1 MRRAG
6 VASGR
11 ADNVAPDGAG
21 SKVASRHA
29 MVEIRQ
35 PSFHASRRTAH
46 REVARIDEIRFRNP
60 RVARIGID
68 VVDCRQLRTHAART
82 LLAPQRPDFHLLWL
96 VERGRGTHVVDFVEH
111 PLRPGTVV
119 WVRAGQVQQ
128 WRMTERLDGRLLLAV
143 PAMAT
148 PPAGLGAGDARLLD
162 VEDWPATAHPP
173 AALFREACETVT
185 RMQRDLRDY
194 DGSDVEAAV
203 VRLALLGLLLR
214 LGRAFAA
221 GAPAA
226 AGARAQ
232 DAEVHRLFAREL
244 DRRVAER
251 PTVAA
256 IARRIGYSES
266 TLARA
271 CVAVTGLS
279 AKVLV
284 DRRVAL
290 EAKRLLLHGDA
301 SAADVG
307 LRLGFS
313 EPTNFAKFFRRMEGT
328 TPQRFRAAARSGR

>member
-1 MRRAG
+1 
-6 VASGR
+6 
-11 ADNVAPDGAG
+11 
-21 SKVASRHA
+21 

-35 PSFHASRRTAH
+35 SAGTVPRVARRGADP
-46 REVARIDEIRFRNP
+46 RIDEIRFRNP
-60 RVARIGID
+60 RVARIGVD
-68 VVDCRQLRTHAART
+68 VVACRQLRTHAAQT

-96 VERGRGTHVVDFVEH
+96 VERGHGTHVVDFVEH
-111 PLRPGTVV
+111 ALRPGTVV

-128 WRMTERLDGRLLLAV
+128 WRMTERLDGRIVLAV
-143 PAMAT
+143 PAAAT
-148 PPAGLGAGDARLLD
+148 PPAGLGSGDARLLD
-162 VEDWPATAHPP
+162 VDDWPAIAHPS
-173 AALFREACETVT
+173 AALFREACEATT

-194 DGSDVEAAV
+194 DGSEVGAAV

-221 GAPAA
+221 SAPA
-226 AGARAQ
+226 GGRSR

-244 DRRVAER
+244 DRQVAER
-251 PTVAA
+251 PTVAGL
-256 IARRIGYSES
+256 ARRIGYSES

-271 CVAVTGLS
+271 CVALTGLS
-279 AKVLV
+279 AKALV

-313 EPTNFAKFFRRMEGT
+313 EPTNFAKFFRRMAGT
-328 TPQRFRAAARSGR
+328 TPQRFRAVERGRTGVGPRSPALAFARAVSEDPPSNA

>member
-1 MRRAG
+1 
-6 VASGR
+6 
-11 ADNVAPDGAG
+11 
-21 SKVASRHA
+21 

-35 PSFHASRRTAH
+35 TGTARPDHPRRRATP
-46 REVARIDEIRFRNP
+46 RIDEIRFRNP
-60 RVARIGID
+60 RVARVGID
-68 VVDCRQLRTHAART
+68 VVDCRQLRTHAAQT

-111 PLRPGTVV
+111 ALRPGTVV

-128 WRMTERLDGRLLLAV
+128 WRMTERLDGRLVLAL

-162 VEDWPATAHPP
+162 VDDWPAIAHPP
-173 AALFREACETVT
+173 AALFREACDALT
-185 RMQRDLRDY
+185 RMQRDLRGY

-203 VRLALLGLLLR
+203 VRLSLLGLLLR
-214 LGRAFAA
+214 LARVFASE
-221 GAPAA
+221 APSA

-244 DRRVAER
+244 DRRVADR

-256 IARRIGYSES
+256 LARRIGYSES

-271 CVAVTGLS
+271 CTAVTGLS
-279 AKVLV
+279 AKSLV

-328 TPQRFRAAARSGR
+328 TPQAFRAAARART

>member
-1 MRRAG
+1 
-6 VASGR
+6 
-11 ADNVAPDGAG
+11 
-21 SKVASRHA
+21 

-35 PSFHASRRTAH
+35 APGTRATAAARRA
-46 REVARIDEIRFRNP
+46 APRIDEIRFRNP
-60 RVARIGID
+60 RVARVGVD
-68 VVDCRQLRTHAART
+68 VVSCRQLRAHAADT

-96 VERGRGTHVVDFVEH
+96 VERGQGTHGVDFVEH

-128 WRMTERLDGRLLLAV
+128 WRMTERLEGRIVLALPDV
-143 PAMAT
+143 VA
-148 PPAGLGAGDARLLD
+148 PPAGLGSGDARLLD
-162 VEDWPATAHPP
+162 VDDWPALARPP
-173 AALFREACETVT
+173 APLFREACDAVG
-185 RMQRDLRDY
+185 RMERDLRGF
-194 DGSDVEAAV
+194 DGSDRDAAV

-214 LGRAFAA
+214 LARAFAA
-221 GAPAA
+221 APP
-226 AGARAQ
+226 AGASTR
-232 DAEVHRLFAREL
+232 DTDVHRLFLREL
-244 DRRVAER
+244 DRRVADR

-271 CVAVTGLS
+271 CLAVTGLP
-279 AKVLV
+279 AKALV

-301 SAADVG
+301 SAADIG

-328 TPQRFRAAARSGR
+328 TPQRFRVTARGAARGGIGSASRFR